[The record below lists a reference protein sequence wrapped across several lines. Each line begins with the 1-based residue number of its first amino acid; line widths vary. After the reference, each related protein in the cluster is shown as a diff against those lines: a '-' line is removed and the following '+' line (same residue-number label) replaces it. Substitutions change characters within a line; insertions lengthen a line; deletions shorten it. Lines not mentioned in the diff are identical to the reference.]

1 MRIFRRRRSRR
12 KFRLTREGRAFL
24 FVTIGVGFAAV
35 NTANNL
41 LYLVLGL
48 LLSLLLVSGVLSDLA
63 LWKLRIHRKMP
74 RRMFA
79 GTRSLI
85 EVAALNDKR
94 WLASVSVET
103 IDEIDGVDSAP
114 TRFLRVKPGHTQL
127 ASYAFEAPSR
137 GLIELGSMRVLT
149 RYPFGLI
156 EKGYTLFE
164 PDEAVVYPRLL
175 DQVSTPPVQPVPGDA
190 APIHRTGRGSEFA
203 GSVRFYRE
211 GDEARDIHWKRTA
224 SRGELVVRE
233 HEQDTS
239 ALVTLRVDNVVPA
252 GTGDE
257 REWRERFEHSISE
270 VATLAS
276 VYLARGVS
284 VQVQANDSASG
295 LVAGGAPPDPIWHF
309 LALLKAVRADRP
321 TRPTRISRR
330 WAA

>member
-1 MRIFRRRRSRR
+1 MRILRRRRSRR
-12 KFRLTREGRAFL
+12 TFRLTREGRAFL
-24 FVTIGVGFAAV
+24 FVTVGVGFAAV

-63 LWKLRIHRKMP
+63 LWKLRIQRKLP
-74 RRMFA
+74 ARMFA
-79 GTRSLI
+79 GTRSLV
-85 EVAALNDKR
+85 ELAALNDKR
-94 WLASVSVET
+94 WLASVSVEA

-114 TRFLRVKPGHTQL
+114 ARFLRVDPGETML
-127 ASYAFEAPSR
+127 AGYRFEAPRR
-137 GLIELGSMRVLT
+137 GLIELGTMRVLT

-175 DQVSTPPVQPVPGDA
+175 DDVSTPPVQPVPGDS
-190 APIHRTGRGSEFA
+190 APVHRTGRGSEFA

-211 GDEARDIHWKRTA
+211 GDEARNIHWKRTA

-239 ALVTLRVDNVVPA
+239 ALMTLRVDNVIPA
-252 GTGDE
+252 GTADE
-257 REWRERFEHSISE
+257 AEWRERFELSISE
-270 VATLAS
+270 VATVAS
-276 VYLARGVS
+276 VYLSQGVS
-284 VQVQANDSASG
+284 VQVQAVGSASP
-295 LVAGGAPPDPIWHF
+295 LVAGGTAPDQIWRF
-309 LALLKAVRADRP
+309 LALLKASRTDAPKRP
-321 TRPTRISRR
+321 KRISRR

>member
-1 MRIFRRRRSRR
+1 MRSFRRRRSRR

-74 RRMFA
+74 GRMFA

-94 WLASVSVET
+94 WLATVSVET

-114 TRFLRVKPGHTQL
+114 ARFLRVKPGETML
-127 ASYAFEAPSR
+127 AGYAFEAPSR

-156 EKGYTLFE
+156 EKGYTFFE

-175 DQVSTPPVQPVPGDA
+175 DRVSTPPVQAAPGDA

-224 SRGELVVRE
+224 TRGELVVRE
-233 HEQDTS
+233 HEQDAS

-252 GTGDE
+252 GTADE
-257 REWRERFEHSISE
+257 SEWRERFEYSISE
-270 VATLAS
+270 AATLAS
-276 VYLARGVS
+276 AYLARGVS
-284 VQVQANDSASG
+284 VQVQANDSASA
-295 LVAGGAPPDPIWHF
+295 LVAGGTAPDPIWRF
-309 LALLKAVRADRP
+309 LALLKAVRADTPKRP
-321 TRPTRISRR
+321 KRISRK